1 MIPPITLVIVIS
13 PSLLISV
20 VEDFETI
27 AVAANA

>member
-1 MIPPITLVIVIS
+1 VIVIS

-27 AVAANA
+27 AVAANAWGP